1 MITSASRWVTTDGSL
16 GYIALTFSE
25 SPSSFDNFTISLK
38 ILSNGEVLDR
48 KVALVY
54 TSANIFTFAIE
65 LAIKED
71 AEEPYE
77 TLLDGFS
84 VWQGEDK
91 VFEFASEEEV
101 VEAPERPKQ
110 KKLPVNSFE
119 SRPIQSKVLRL
130 WNHVT
135 WTPFARKLGLS
146 NGIPEG
152 LNVTLYT
159 KTVPNNMLFKN
170 CFNPA
175 FSSRDAINDLLSDP
189 ESLFNG
195 ENGCAYI
202 LPEENKIV
210 IPLSN
215 HTSTWTEEYGFSSFM
230 QIKALRAENSMYFQP
245 VDSYELTTRRTEV
258 LSSVSMRH
266 TTAYYT
272 ADIPAAF
279 SSDINTYENS
289 FLKQNSFLVRRLGA
303 GRPSG
308 LELNAGSGTIF
319 GADNFVDLA

>member
-1 MITSASRWVTTDGSL
+1 MITSASRWVTPSGTQ
-16 GYIALTFSE
+16 GYIALSFSE
-25 SPSSFDNFTISLK
+25 APSSFDNFTISLK
-38 ILSNGEVLDR
+38 ILSDGEVVDR
-48 KVALVY
+48 RVNLIHS
-54 TSANIFTFAIE
+54 SANIFTFDIE
-65 LAIKED
+65 LAIEED
-71 AEEPYE
+71 AEDPYE

-91 VFEFASEEEV
+91 VFEFASQEEV

-110 KKLPVNSFE
+110 KKLPTNSFE

-130 WNHVT
+130 WNHIT

-152 LNVTLYT
+152 LNATMYT

-170 CFNPA
+170 CFNPS
-175 FSSRDAINDLLSDP
+175 FSNRDAINDLLADA
-189 ESLFNG
+189 ESLFKG

-215 HTSTWTEEYGFSSFM
+215 HTSTWTEEYDFSSFM

-245 VDSYELTTRRTEV
+245 VESYELTTRRTEV
-258 LSSVSMRH
+258 LSNVSMRH
-266 TTAYYT
+266 TTSYDT

-279 SSDINTYENS
+279 SSDISTYENS

-308 LELNAGSGTIF
+308 LELNAGSGTIY
-319 GADNFVDLA
+319 GSDNFVDLD

>member
-1 MITSASRWVTTDGSL
+1 MITSASRWVTHDGSL

-25 SPSSFDNFTISLK
+25 APISFDNFTISLK
-38 ILSNGEVLDR
+38 ILSDGEVVDR
-48 KVALVY
+48 RVNLIHSY
-54 TSANIFTFAIE
+54 ANIFTFAIE
-65 LAIKED
+65 LAIEED

-84 VWQGEDK
+84 VWYSNDK
-91 VFEFASEEEV
+91 IFEFASQEEV
-101 VEAPERPKQ
+101 VEAPERQKQ
-110 KKLPVNSFE
+110 KKLPINSFE
-119 SRPIQSKVLRL
+119 SRPIQSRVLRL
-130 WNHVT
+130 WNHIT
-135 WTPFARKLGLS
+135 WTPFARKVSLS

-152 LNVTLYT
+152 LNATMYTRTVT
-159 KTVPNNMLFKN
+159 NNMLFKN

-175 FSSRDAINDLLSDP
+175 NTTRDAINDLLSDP
-189 ESLFNG
+189 ESLFKG

-215 HTSTWTEEYGFSSFM
+215 HSSAWTEEYDYSTFM
-230 QIKALRAENSMYFQP
+230 QIKGLRAENSMYFQP
-245 VDSYELTTRRTEV
+245 VESYELTTRRTEFI
-258 LSSVSMRH
+258 LNKSMQH

-272 ADIPAAF
+272 DDIPWAF
-279 SSDINTYENS
+279 SGDIRTYEDS
-289 FLKQNSFLVRRLGA
+289 FLKQNEFLVRRLGA

-319 GADNFVDLA
+319 GSDNFVNLA

>member
-1 MITSASRWVTTDGSL
+1 MITSASRWVTHDGSL

-25 SPSSFDNFTISLK
+25 SPSSFDNFIISLK
-38 ILSNGEVLDR
+38 ILSDGEVVDR

-84 VWQGEDK
+84 VWQGKDK
-91 VFEFASEEEV
+91 VFEFASEESD
-101 VEAPERPKQ
+101 VEAPEMPK
-110 KKLPVNSFE
+110 KEELPKSSFE
-119 SRPIQSKVLRL
+119 SRPIQNKILRL
-130 WNHVT
+130 WNHIT
-135 WTPFARKLGLS
+135 WTPFARKVSLS
-146 NGIPEG
+146 SGIPEG
-152 LNVTLYT
+152 LNATMYTRTVT
-159 KTVPNNMLFKN
+159 NNMLFKN

-175 FSSRDAINDLLSDP
+175 NTTRDTINDLLLNPSQLYEGD
-189 ESLFNG
+189 NG
-195 ENGCAYI
+195 NAFYI
-202 LPEENKIV
+202 QEENKIV

-215 HTSTWTEEYGFSSFM
+215 NSSTWTEEYDYSTFM
-230 QIKALRAENSMYFQP
+230 QIKGLRAENSVYFQP
-245 VDSYELTTRRTEV
+245 VESYELTTRRTEV
-258 LSSVSMRH
+258 LSNISMRH

-279 SSDINTYENS
+279 SSDISTYENS

-308 LELNAGSGTIF
+308 LELNAGSGIIF
-319 GADNFVDLA
+319 GSDNFVGLD